1 MKTFEKMMIKTLAL
15 RNWSTLEIIA
25 NIFVFFVSFYYFGMD
40 ALLPILAVTGFFII
54 WSGYSLFQSIKHKIF
69 SFHPGLIEQ
78 RFSEYVVSLF
88 FMTFCIIRSLV
99 FIKVSIAFQEFIQL
113 GGEAVV
119 IGLNEHIIQIL
130 FIGIL
135 ATLFIAYGIKNQSE
149 KLGEFSFDVQI
160 DYLKSKYNL
169 NVDNTYYFIMDHK
182 VVAFL
187 VGKYS
192 FDIMDG
198 LVVGNKKYKLS
209 LVMEYLE
216 IADIGFN
223 DLDEYHVK
231 NIEMYG
237 VS

>member
-1 MKTFEKMMIKTLAL
+1 MLKTLAL

-25 NIFVFFVSFYYFGMD
+25 NIFVFCVSLYYFGNE
-40 ALLPILAVTGFFII
+40 ALLPILAVTAFFIV
-54 WSGYSLFQSIKHKIF
+54 WSGYTLSQSIKYKTF
-69 SFHPGLIEQ
+69 SFHPELLEH
-78 RFSEYVVSLF
+78 RFSEYAVALF
-88 FMTFCIIRSLV
+88 YMTFCIVRSVV
-99 FIKVSIAFQEFIQL
+99 FIKVAIAVQSFAKL

-119 IGLNEHIIQIL
+119 VGLNEHIGQIL

-169 NVDNTYYFIMDHK
+169 NVDNTYYFIMNNK
-182 VVAFL
+182 IVAFL
-187 VGKYS
+187 VGKYT

-198 LVVGNKKYKLS
+198 LVIGNRKYKLS
-209 LVMEYLE
+209 SVVEYLE
-216 IADIGFN
+216 IAGIGFD
-223 DLDEYHVK
+223 DLNEGHVK

-237 VS
+237 I

>member
-1 MKTFEKMMIKTLAL
+1 MMIKTLAL

-25 NIFVFFVSFYYFGMD
+25 NIFVFCVSLYYFGID
-40 ALLPILAVTGFFII
+40 ALIPIIAVTGFFIV
-54 WSGYSLFQSIKHKIF
+54 WSGHSLFQSIKHKIF
-69 SFHPGLIEQ
+69 SFHPVLIKQ

-88 FMTFCIIRSLV
+88 FMIFCIVRSLV
-99 FIKVSIAFQEFIQL
+99 FIKVAIAVQTFTQL

-119 IGLNEHIIQIL
+119 IGLNEHIGQIL

-135 ATLFIAYGIKNQSE
+135 STLFIAYGIKNQSE

-160 DYLKSKYNL
+160 DYLRSKYNL
-169 NVDNTYYFIMDHK
+169 NVESTYYFIMDHK

-209 LVMEYLE
+209 LVVEYLE
-216 IADIGFN
+216 MADIGFDDLN
-223 DLDEYHVK
+223 DGHVK

-237 VS
+237 VY

>member
-1 MKTFEKMMIKTLAL
+1 MLKTLAL

-25 NIFVFFVSFYYFGMD
+25 NIFVFCVSLYYFGNE
-40 ALLPILAVTGFFII
+40 ALLPILAVIAFFIV
-54 WSGYSLFQSIKHKIF
+54 WSGYTLSQSIKYKTF
-69 SFHPGLIEQ
+69 SFHPELLEH
-78 RFSEYVVSLF
+78 RFSEYAVALF
-88 FMTFCIIRSLV
+88 YMTFCIVRSVV
-99 FIKVSIAFQEFIQL
+99 FIKVAIAVQSFAKL

-119 IGLNEHIIQIL
+119 VGLNEHIGQIL

-169 NVDNTYYFIMDHK
+169 NVDNTYYFIMNNK
-182 VVAFL
+182 IVAFL
-187 VGKYS
+187 VGKYT

-198 LVVGNKKYKLS
+198 LVIGNRKYKLS
-209 LVMEYLE
+209 SVVEYLE
-216 IADIGFN
+216 IAGIGFD
-223 DLDEYHVK
+223 DLNEGHVK

-237 VS
+237 I